1 MELEFPFRDQVD
13 QYEKQELDQEY
24 RDELLARTP
33 LVSGRNCRR
42 VIVPIDE
49 DELIELERELDC
61 E

>member
-1 MELEFPFRDQVD
+1 MNGEFPFRDQVD

-24 RDELLARTP
+24 RDHLANFQ
-33 LVSGRNCRR
+33 GRNCRC
-42 VIVPIDE
+42 VIRLQDE

>member
-1 MELEFPFRDQVD
+1 MNGEFPYRDQVD

-24 RDELLARTP
+24 RDRMTTP
-33 LVSGRNCRR
+33 TLM
-42 VIVPIDE
+42 DE